1 MSEHLLFPS
10 MYESFSLESLQ
21 SPDRSITLRAAIV
34 HYQNE
39 KKKKK
44 KDLKALCFQ
53 RLSLLFTVF
62 SRSQEWESSKIAIP
76 LITFFFFSFFTRVKN
91 IILGHYLMIMLI
103 RQLPYNLTLCNLTY
117 FLLQSIVSPVSSFHF
132 PSKPNLF

>member
-34 HYQNE
+34 HYQ
-39 KKKKK
+39 KKK

-76 LITFFFFSFFTRVKN
+76 LISVFVFFFFFTRVKN
-91 IILGHYLMIMLI
+91 TILGHYLMILLI
-103 RQLPYNLTLCNLTY
+103 SQLPYNLTLCNLTY

>member
-34 HYQNE
+34 HYQKE

-44 KDLKALCFQ
+44 RSKGFV
-53 RLSLLFTVF
+53 LSKTISSLYCILQVSGMGVQQNSNSPDYLF
-62 SRSQEWESSKIAIP
+62 
-76 LITFFFFSFFTRVKN
+76 FFFFS
-91 IILGHYLMIMLI
+91 
-103 RQLPYNLTLCNLTY
+103 LPE
-117 FLLQSIVSPVSSFHF
+117 
-132 PSKPNLF
+132 